1 MSWKELPLSEYKI
14 SYLIDLLYYI
24 ERNYNLNPLLFLG
37 SSADC
42 RKPKSALLPYPSSLI
57 YSLML
62 PFPFWIIA
70 NKSVIAF
77 LKLSVVR
84 LLVLAV
90 L

>member
-42 RKPKSALLPYPSSLI
+42 RKPKSALLPYP
-57 YSLML
+57 
-62 PFPFWIIA
+62 
-70 NKSVIAF
+70 
-77 LKLSVVR
+77 R
-84 LLVLAV
+84 H
-90 L
+90 

>member
-37 SSADC
+37 SSADY
-42 RKPKSALLPYPSSLI
+42 RKPKSLI

-70 NKSVIAF
+70 NKSVIGF
-77 LKLSVVR
+77 LKLPVVR

>member
-1 MSWKELPLSEYKI
+1 
-14 SYLIDLLYYI
+14 
-24 ERNYNLNPLLFLG
+24 
-37 SSADC
+37 
-42 RKPKSALLPYPSSLI
+42 LLPYPSSLI

>member
-37 SSADC
+37 SSADY
-42 RKPKSALLPYPSSLI
+42 RKPKSALLAISSSLI

-70 NKSVIAF
+70 NKSVIGF
-77 LKLSVVR
+77 LKLPVVR